1 VAAAAPFVFGAA
13 ALLFAVAGLSL
24 IGYAV
29 LAQRDG
35 VSQRVDS
42 LIAERASAAHA
53 SGRTPQYARPAD
65 GRSEAA
71 PGEWELR
78 QLILRLGLPA
88 AWGTWASPALR
99 ILLGLLLATTLL
111 LLSYGYKDI
120 AFPAR
125 LAVSIGVGGGLGWL
139 LTGLVLKLVARRH
152 LAAVERGLPDAIEL
166 LVVSVEAGM
175 GLEEGLDRLVPEL
188 AQSQPILAEELRT
201 TAADLKLLP
210 SREEA
215 FTRLAERVGGQGVH
229 SVAMTLSQTMRYGT
243 PLADAL
249 RMVATELRNDTLLR
263 LEARANRMPVL
274 MTLPMLLFTM
284 PALFLVIGGPAIL
297 RLLDVIGK

>member
-1 VAAAAPFVFGAA
+1 MAASAPLVIAAA

-24 IGYAV
+24 IGYTV
-29 LAQRDG
+29 LAHRDG
-35 VSQRVDS
+35 LSQRVDG
-42 LIAERASAAHA
+42 LIAERSAQV
-53 SGRTPQYARPAD
+53 SDRTPRRPRPVE

-78 QLILRLGLPA
+78 QVLLRLGLPA
-88 AWGTWASPALR
+88 AWASWALPGLR
-99 ILLGLLLATTLL
+99 ILLSLLLATNLL
-111 LLSYGYKDI
+111 LLSYGYEDI

-125 LAVSIGVGGGLGWL
+125 LAVSIGVGGALGWL
-139 LTGLVLKLVARRH
+139 LTGLVLKLVARQH

-166 LVVSVEAGM
+166 LVVSVEAGL
-175 GLEEGLDRLVPEL
+175 GLEEGLDGLVPEL
-188 AQSQPILAEELRT
+188 ALSQPALAEELRT

-215 FTRLAERVGGQGVH
+215 FARLAERVGGKGVH
-229 SVAMTLSQTMRYGT
+229 TVAMTLAQTMRYGT

-274 MTLPMLLFTM
+274 MTLPMLFFTM
-284 PALFLVIGGPAIL
+284 PALFLVIGGPAVL
-297 RLLDVIGK
+297 RLIDIIGK